1 MAEYTVKFL
10 IETLQA
16 GYDPNETVVA
26 TWWSKAD
33 VAQVIED
40 EGYGREGLSD
50 EEFVD
55 NTWHHVSGDVDVALD
70 YYESDMN
77 GDIHRFVEDYVMRG
91 EK

>member
-10 IETLQA
+10 IETLQN

-33 VAQVIED
+33 VLQVLDD
-40 EGYGREGLSD
+40 EGWGAEPDDVWRS
-50 EEFVD
+50 
-55 NTWHHVSGDVDVALD
+55 VSSNVDVALD
-70 YYESDMN
+70 YAESDIN
-77 GDIHRFVEDYVMRG
+77 SELTGFVESYVMKG